1 MSRNAESHFSQTPE
15 VDVRRSRFERPF
27 NHKFTFNVGDL
38 VPFFWTPIMPG
49 DTVSMTTSKVVRM
62 STLLDPVMD
71 NLYLDCYYFFIPWR
85 LVWTHTKEFFGEN
98 SSGPWAPSTTY
109 TFPRIKTT
117 GGSGTND
124 VVRPQTVADYMG
136 IPVGVTN
143 LYFNAL
149 PIRSYDLVYDEW
161 FRDQNTQSPGTLYH
175 GDSDV
180 TYSAGSVS
188 EGGIP
193 YKACKL
199 HDFFTAGLPSP
210 QRGPAVQL
218 PLSGTIPVSLGGSVA
233 NVTVNATTIH
243 SLGGN
248 LRLQGDSRSS
258 QGTMLETNIADSDG
272 LRETYIGPPTASG
285 KSPITYSNLQVA
297 WPSTVTANLS
307 GASPITV
314 SDLRMAF
321 QMQKWYERAALYG
334 GRYTEYLH
342 AFGVSPPDA
351 SLQRSEYL
359 GGNRIPINVQ
369 QVEQT
374 APTTGQSLGHLGA
387 YSATSD
393 VNEDFTRSFSEW
405 GILLGVCCARYTHTY
420 SQGMEKFWSA
430 TDRFSVYDPLFANLS
445 NMPIFEKEIYA
456 TGTSSDDNVFA
467 YQEAWAEYRYHPDRV
482 SGYMRPGI
490 SGSLS
495 SWHYADYYTSA
506 PTLSSGWIQEDKAMV
521 DRTLAVTS
529 ATAPQMIADFRC
541 NGVFVRPMPLYSVPG
556 LIDHH

>member
-15 VDVRRSRFERPF
+15 VEVRRSRFERPF
-27 NHKFTFNVGDL
+27 NHKFTMNVGDL
-38 VPFFWTPIMPG
+38 VPFYWTTIMPG
-49 DTVSMTTSKVVRM
+49 DTVSMNTSKVVRM

-85 LVWTHTKEFFGEN
+85 LVWSHTKEFFGEI

-109 TFPRIKTT
+109 SFPKIKTT

-180 TYSAGSVS
+180 TYSAASVS
-188 EGGIP
+188 EGGLC

-199 HDFFTAGLPSP
+199 HDYFTSSLPAP

-218 PLSGTIPVSLGGSVA
+218 PLTGTIPVSLGGTVA
-233 NVTVNATTIH
+233 NVVASGAPHSMGNAIRF
-243 SLGGN
+243 N
-248 LRLQGDSRSS
+248 S
-258 QGTMLETNIADSDG
+258 QTNDYVKISNVEDSDG
-272 LRETYIGPPTASG
+272 LADMMLGPNSLSG
-285 KSPITYSNLQVA
+285 WSNVTYSNLNVQ

-314 SDLRMAF
+314 NDLRMAF

-342 AFGVSPPDA
+342 AFGVTPPDA

-393 VNEDFTRSFSEW
+393 SNDDFTRSFSEW
-405 GILLGVCCARYTHTY
+405 GILLGVCCARYKHTY
-420 SQGMEKFWSA
+420 SQGMEKFWRA
-430 TDRFSVYDPLFANLS
+430 TDRFSVYDPLFANLG
-445 NMPIFEKEIYA
+445 NMPILESEIYA
-456 TGTSSDDNVFA
+456 LGTSQDDNVFG

-529 ATAPQMIADFRC
+529 ANAPQLIADFLC